1 MSDIVNFVNAKI
13 QKNRQLL
20 SFLGNHRCFPLWFV
34 EKNAEYLRKLLCKTI
49 RFFVLS
55 NRLNPSSMKFAVIDL
70 GTNGFRLYIAESL
83 QHGQFHI
90 IHRQTS
96 ELKLASEGIHHI
108 GEAPFKR
115 GLDAMISFS
124 KTLQYFDI
132 QHIRAFGTAA
142 LRLADNGQVFID
154 AVKNETGIMIELISG
169 EREAEL
175 IHKGMTLGVPL
186 SKTPV
191 LMVDVGGGS
200 VEFIICNQTE
210 VFWAKS
216 YNVGVAILKQRF
228 HIGDIILD
236 AEIKEIE
243 QFLTDTC
250 TELRKKVAVFKPKY
264 PIIACGTLD
273 FLVKILLRNEI
284 PITSGRGSSEMPLN
298 YDFLKQQFSIFYEQ
312 LTFLSEKELYAMPE
326 VPQEKVEMLAVS
338 MVLMNW
344 ILTPLLNAKK
354 LVASGQSMKAGILY
368 EMSFE
373 E

>member
-1 MSDIVNFVNAKI
+1 
-13 QKNRQLL
+13 
-20 SFLGNHRCFPLWFV
+20 
-34 EKNAEYLRKLLCKTI
+34 
-49 RFFVLS
+49 
-55 NRLNPSSMKFAVIDL
+55 MKFAVIDL
-70 GTNGFRLYIAESL
+70 GTNGFRLYIAERT
-83 QHGQFHI
+83 QKGQFHI

-115 GLDAMISFS
+115 GLDAMDSFS
-124 KTLQYFDI
+124 KTLQIFDI

-142 LRLADNGQVFID
+142 LRLADNGLEFID
-154 AVKNETGIMIELISG
+154 AVKKNTGISIELISG

-175 IHKGMTLGVPL
+175 IHKGMALGVPL

-200 VEFIICNQTE
+200 VEFILCNKTE

-228 HIGDIILD
+228 QPTDNILES
-236 AEIKEIE
+236 EIKQIE

-250 TELRKKVAVFKPKY
+250 TELQAKVAQFKPKY
-264 PIIACGTLD
+264 PVIACGTLD
-273 FLVKILLRNEI
+273 FLVKIQRNDNEL
-284 PITSGRGSSEMPLN
+284 PL
-298 YDFLKQQFSIFYEQ
+298 YFDFTKQQFSTFYEQ
-312 LTFLSEKELYAMPE
+312 LSFLSEKELYEMPE
-326 VPQEKVEMLAVS
+326 VPREKVEMLAVS

-344 ILTPLLNAKK
+344 IMTPLLNADK

-373 E
+373 

>member
-1 MSDIVNFVNAKI
+1 
-13 QKNRQLL
+13 
-20 SFLGNHRCFPLWFV
+20 
-34 EKNAEYLRKLLCKTI
+34 
-49 RFFVLS
+49 
-55 NRLNPSSMKFAVIDL
+55 MKFAVIDL
-70 GTNGFRLYIAESL
+70 GTNGFRLYIAEST
-83 QHGQFHI
+83 QKGQFNI

-124 KTLQYFDI
+124 KTLQTFDI

-142 LRLADNGQVFID
+142 LRLADNGQEFINM
-154 AVKNETGIMIELISG
+154 VKKETGIAIELISG

-175 IHKGMTLGVPL
+175 IHKGMALGVPL

-200 VEFIICNQTE
+200 VEFILCNQTE

-228 HIGDIILD
+228 QPGDSILD

-250 TELRKKVAVFKPKY
+250 TELRKKVAAFKPKY
-264 PIIACGTLD
+264 PVIACGTLD
-273 FLVKILLRNEI
+273 FLVKIL
-284 PITSGRGSSEMPLN
+284 RGSSEMPL
-298 YDFLKQQFSIFYEQ
+298 YFDFTRQQFLTFYEH
-312 LTFLSEKELYAMPE
+312 LSFLSEKELYAMPE
-326 VPQEKVEMLAVS
+326 VPYDKVEMLAVS
-338 MVLMNW
+338 LVLMYW
-344 ILTPLLNAKK
+344 IMTPLLNAEK

-373 E
+373 